1 MLPEIKFLH
10 TNESSLKPRHYGR
23 FENTNT
29 TRKIRHGYMFDTV
42 GKIPMRLE
50 KIKMVDENAL
60 GGPRTRPRDHKMREK
75 NDIQNKRKS
84 RHE

>member
-1 MLPEIKFLH
+1 
-10 TNESSLKPRHYGR
+10 
-23 FENTNT
+23 
-29 TRKIRHGYMFDTV
+29 MFDTV